1 MNNDNIENAENAEN
15 TVEAVVAE
23 EAVALANEPADVVA
37 TPQAV
42 VEQQVEA
49 AVPAEAAPSAK
60 AKKSGRQPSLPG
72 AAVSGNAVDQV
83 LLSSCV
89 FKNKFAR
96 KSLSIHHVQR
106 RLAELGYPDA
116 ASDRDGWYGDLT
128 AAAVAVFQAD
138 EGLEATGVLDMA
150 TLNAIFHDDPNV
162 VVGA

>member
-1 MNNDNIENAENAEN
+1 MNNENVENAEN

-23 EAVALANEPADVVA
+23 EAVALVNEPADVV
-37 TPQAV
+37 
-42 VEQQVEA
+42 EQHVEA

-72 AAVSGNAVDQV
+72 ATVSGNAVDQV

-106 RLAELGYPDA
+106 RLTELGYTEA
-116 ASDRDGWYGDLT
+116 ATDNDGWYGDDT
-128 AAAVAVFQAD
+128 MVAVAAFQEA
-138 EGLEATGVLDMA
+138 EGLEATGTMDMA
-150 TLNAIFHDDPNV
+150 TLNALFHDDPNV

>member
-1 MNNDNIENAENAEN
+1 MNNENVENAEN

-23 EAVALANEPADVVA
+23 EAVALVNEPADVV
-37 TPQAV
+37 
-42 VEQQVEA
+42 EQHVEA

-60 AKKSGRQPSLPG
+60 TKRSGRQPSLPG
-72 AAVSGNAVDQV
+72 ATVSGNAVDQV

-106 RLAELGYPDA
+106 RLTELGYTEA
-116 ASDRDGWYGDLT
+116 ATDNDGWYGDDT
-128 AAAVAVFQAD
+128 MVAVAAFQEA
-138 EGLEATGVLDMA
+138 EGLEATGTMDMA
-150 TLNAIFHDDPNV
+150 TLNALFHDDPNV

>member
-1 MNNDNIENAENAEN
+1 MNNDNAEN
-15 TVEAVVAE
+15 TVEAV
-23 EAVALANEPADVVA
+23 EAVALVNEPAEVVA

-42 VEQQVEA
+42 VEQQVEVSEPA
-49 AVPAEAAPSAK
+49 AVAPSAK

-72 AAVSGNAVDQV
+72 ATVSGNAVDQV

-89 FKNKFAR
+89 FKNRFAR
-96 KSLSIHHVQR
+96 KSLSIHHIQR

-138 EGLEATGVLDMA
+138 EGLEATGTIDMT
-150 TLNAIFHDDPNV
+150 TLNALFHDDPNV
-162 VVGA
+162 VVSA

>member
-1 MNNDNIENAENAEN
+1 MNNENVEN

-23 EAVALANEPADVVA
+23 EAVALVNEPADVVA
-37 TPQAV
+37 APQAV
-42 VEQQVEA
+42 VEQQLEA
-49 AVPAEAAPSAK
+49 AVPAETAPSAK

-72 AAVSGNAVDQV
+72 ATVSGNDVDQV

-106 RLAELGYPDA
+106 RLTELGYAEA
-116 ASDRDGWYGDLT
+116 ATDNDGWYGDDT
-128 AAAVAVFQAD
+128 AAAVAKFQAA
-138 EGLEATGVLDMA
+138 ESLEATGAMDMA
-150 TLNAIFHDDPNV
+150 TLNALFHDDPNV

>member
-1 MNNDNIENAENAEN
+1 MNNENVENVEN
-15 TVEAVVAE
+15 VEEVVAS
-23 EAVALANEPADVVA
+23 VNEPDDVVSP
-37 TPQAV
+37 PQAV

-49 AVPAEAAPSAK
+49 SEPAPVVPAAK
-60 AKKSGRQPSLPG
+60 ANKAGRQPSLPG
-72 AAVSGNAVDQV
+72 ATVSGNDVDQV

-116 ASDRDGWYGDLT
+116 ASDKDGWYGDLT
-128 AAAVAVFQAD
+128 ASAVAVFQAT
-138 EGLEATGVLDMA
+138 EGLEATGVLDMV

>member
-1 MNNDNIENAENAEN
+1 MTMNNDNAEN

-37 TPQAV
+37 TPQVV

-72 AAVSGNAVDQV
+72 STVSGNDVDQV

-89 FKNKFAR
+89 FKNRFAR

-106 RLAELGYPDA
+106 RLTELGYPEA
-116 ASDRDGWYGDLT
+116 ATDNDGWYGDDT
-128 AAAVAVFQAD
+128 MAAVAAFQVD
-138 EGLEATGVLDMA
+138 EGLEATGAMDMA
-150 TLNAIFHDDPNV
+150 TLNALFHDDPNV
-162 VVGA
+162 VVSA

>member
-1 MNNDNIENAENAEN
+1 MNNENVENVEN
-15 TVEAVVAE
+15 VEEVA
-23 EAVALANEPADVVA
+23 ASVNEPDEVVS
-37 TPQAV
+37 PPPAV
-42 VEQQVEA
+42 VEQPVEA
-49 AVPAEAAPSAK
+49 SEPAAVAPVAK
-60 AKKSGRQPSLPG
+60 AKKPGRQPSLPG

-116 ASDRDGWYGDLT
+116 ASDKDGWYGDLT
-128 AAAVAVFQAD
+128 ASAVAVFQAT
-138 EGLEATGVLDMA
+138 EGLESTGVLDMA

>member
-1 MNNDNIENAENAEN
+1 MTMNNDNAEN

-60 AKKSGRQPSLPG
+60 AKKSDRQPSLSG
-72 AAVSGNAVDQV
+72 STVSGNDVDQV

-89 FKNKFAR
+89 FKNKYAR

-138 EGLEATGVLDMA
+138 EGLEATGTIDMT
-150 TLNAIFHDDPNV
+150 TLNALFHDDPNV
-162 VVGA
+162 VVSA